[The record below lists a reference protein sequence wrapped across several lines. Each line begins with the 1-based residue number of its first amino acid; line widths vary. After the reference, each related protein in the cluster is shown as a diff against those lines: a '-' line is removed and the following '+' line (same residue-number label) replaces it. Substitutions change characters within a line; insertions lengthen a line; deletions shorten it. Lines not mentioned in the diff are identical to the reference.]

1 MVLGTHLSGV
11 RAHLA
16 TEMQEAVAV
25 AAQVAALVAA
35 NDRQRVA
42 VVVVITR
49 RSRSADVSGA
59 RRRRG
64 SARAC
69 AGHVVAGRETLDVLL
84 IEDAQRRDRQPQLE
98 ITVSKPFGNEPMTQ

>member
-1 MVLGTHLSGV
+1 
-11 RAHLA
+11 
-16 TEMQEAVAV
+16 MQEAVTV

-49 RSRSADVSGA
+49 RSRRADVSGA

-64 SARAC
+64 GACAC

-98 ITVSKPFGNEPMTQ
+98 ITVSKPFGNTSMTQ